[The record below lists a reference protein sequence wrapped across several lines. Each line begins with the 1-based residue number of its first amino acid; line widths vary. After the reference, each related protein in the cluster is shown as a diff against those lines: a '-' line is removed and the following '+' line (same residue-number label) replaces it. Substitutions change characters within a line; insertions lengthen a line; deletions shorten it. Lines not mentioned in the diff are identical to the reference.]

1 MAVRFSTADVD
12 PRAQLDY
19 WREVVCATFFT
30 LEVERGGQHRTGF
43 RGEITT
49 HRLDRLRIAT
59 VSSEPHAVI
68 RTPEGIRRAADDDF
82 VVNVAVRGRVA
93 MTQGD
98 FETVLSPGD
107 FAVYD
112 SARPCRITCPDP
124 FRQIVLKIPRGM
136 FTSHCLLPAG
146 RTAAV
151 MRGDHGVGAL
161 FAPLIRSLTSEA
173 DGLGADLG
181 QRVGGTVVDLLATA
195 LAEAAGGT
203 PPVTAQAAHVLRARR
218 YIADHLSDPDLSPSE
233 VARALRLSVRYLHLL
248 FAADGTSPARWIRQ
262 ERLEQASRLLADPRQ
277 ASRTITDI
285 AFSAGFA
292 DASHFT
298 RAFKARFGIGP
309 REYRRGHA
317 VSFLEAARICG
328 ICPCPWRMGVAT
340 TRIQP
345 GGCHNHPRCS

>member
-12 PRAQLDY
+12 RRAQLDY

-30 LEVERGGQHRTGF
+30 LEIERGGQHRTGF
-43 RGEITT
+43 RGEIAAQSLG
-49 HRLDRLRIAT
+49 RLQIAT
-59 VSSEPHAVI
+59 VSSEPHAVV
-68 RTPEGIRRAADDDF
+68 RSPEGIRRSADDDF

-98 FETVLSPGD
+98 FEAVLSPGD

-112 SARPCRITCPDP
+112 SARPCRIACPDP

-146 RTAAV
+146 STAAV

-161 FAPLIRSLTSEA
+161 FAPLIRSLTSQA
-173 DGLGADLG
+173 DGLGAATG
-181 QRVGGTVVDLLATA
+181 QRVSGTVVDLLATA
-195 LAEAAGGT
+195 LAETAGGAV
-203 PPVTAQAAHVLRARR
+203 PPVTPQAAHMLRARR
-218 YIADHLSDPDLSPSE
+218 YIADHLSDPDLTPSE

-248 FAADGTSPARWIRQ
+248 FAADGMSPARWIRQ

-277 ASRTITDI
+277 ANRTITDI

-309 REYRRGHA
+309 REYRRHA
-317 VSFLEAARICG
+317 VLSSRELSGPA
-328 ICPCPWRMGVAT
+328 
-340 TRIQP
+340 
-345 GGCHNHPRCS
+345 